1 MLFATI
7 TTALI
12 LQTVSAASTQTVIRS
27 EPSVAVHTARHCKYI
42 TGDVGWPQPQLWSQ
56 LNQTVEGRLIATV
69 PVGSVCHDPT
79 YDKAKCLAVTANWAR
94 PQLSV
99 PRPAEFML
107 PYFLSDG
114 CTPFTPR
121 TTRCELGNYATYSIE
136 VRSIDDVRAGIRFA
150 RTHNI
155 RLVINNSGHDF
166 YGQSTGK
173 GALSLWMHHYN
184 ETTFIR
190 HYSSAYYSGPALR
203 VQTGAEG
210 GAAGAHASREGYTVV
225 AGACPTVKMAGG
237 YLGGGGHSYLA
248 GRYGFAADQVL
259 EWELVTADGAHVVAT
274 PTQEPDLYWAL
285 SGGSPGSYGVVLS
298 ATVRAFPNEITAN
311 AAFSFGVREAG
322 GVEPYWKAVHTFHH
336 QLKPL
341 LDHGIVAE
349 YVFGNETLAV
359 TGVLAPGHTRA
370 SLLSSLQ
377 PLMVALAESSG
388 GRLTARSLKMRI
400 TQAQSYHDLFAA
412 EIAPLLAELG
422 FPPAV
427 AGRFVPRQLMDGD
440 TTTLDSTLR
449 EIADRGYSYSVIA
462 LNVINALRND
472 TAPPIAPNAVQ
483 PTFHA
488 AYSSLMINAG
498 ESGNRDVQQELVEEI
513 LPLYDAVAPGA
524 GSYKNE
530 GHWAERDV
538 KMTFYG
544 GMYERLEGIK
554 NVVDPNGVFYG
565 ATSVGFDRFEW
576 DERGRLCRVI

>member
-1 MLFATI
+1 MLVPTI
-7 TTALI
+7 ATALI
-12 LQTVSAASTQTVIRS
+12 LQAVSAASAQTVIGS
-27 EPSVAVHTARHCKYI
+27 EPPVAVHTTRHCKYI
-42 TGDVGWPQPQLWSQ
+42 PGDVGWPQPQLWSQ

-79 YDKAKCLAVTANWAR
+79 YDEAKCLAVTANWAQ
-94 PQLSV
+94 PQLSL
-99 PRPAEFML
+99 PLPAEFML
-107 PYFLSDG
+107 PYFLNDD

-121 TTRCELGNYATYSIE
+121 ATRCELGNYAAYSIE

-210 GAAGAHASREGYTVV
+210 GAAGAHASGEGYTVV

-237 YLGGGGHSYLA
+237 YLGGGGHGYLA

-274 PTQEPDLYWAL
+274 PTQKPDLYWAL
-285 SGGSPGSYGVVLS
+285 SGGSPGSFGVVLS

-322 GVEPYWKAVHTFHH
+322 GVESYWKAVHTFHH

-341 LDHGIVAE
+341 LDQGIVAE
-349 YVFGNETLAV
+349 YVLANETLAV

-370 SLLSSLQ
+370 SLLLSLQ
-377 PLMVALAESSG
+377 PLMAALAESSG
-388 GRLTARSLKMRI
+388 GRLTARSLRMRV

-412 EIAPLLAELG
+412 EIAPLLAELAL
-422 FPPAV
+422 PPAV

-440 TTTLDSTLR
+440 TTALDSTLR
-449 EIADRGYSYSVIA
+449 AIADRGYSYTVIA
-462 LNVINALRND
+462 LNVINAMRND

-498 ESGNRDVQQELVEEI
+498 ESGGLDVQQELVEEI
-513 LPLYDAVAPGA
+513 LPLYDAVAPEA

-538 KMTFYG
+538 KTTFYG
-544 GMYERLEGIK
+544 GMYERLEAIK

-565 ATSVGFDRFEW
+565 VTSVGFDRFEW